1 VPELPP
7 LPAQARTIAE
17 QIVGHQLLGASRTVR
32 LINDVLVAV
41 AYSAEGSGAEV
52 AEQVRAVSAFFVA
65 VRGSTTPVVNNAA
78 TWMLSGLDEATLRGA
93 DHVRAH
99 VDARRRAFNE
109 RSAANVAAIA
119 AIGAACLAGV
129 QTVFVYDYSS
139 SVMAVL
145 RQVAEAGRCL
155 RLLVPESRTVD
166 GGRPIVREALAWG
179 HSAEFFVDAAF
190 AAFVPRAQAA
200 LVGAETLLADGSFL
214 TTPGTYPLA
223 VLCDLHHVPFYV
235 PTELLKLERNSFSG
249 SPTEIVSHDQPA
261 LLDADGSLQALGQ
274 VHFPMPALERT
285 PARYISAYLTELG
298 PMPPGAV
305 WAAGRRALGLDALDR
320 YRGIQA

>member
-1 VPELPP
+1 MPELPP
-7 LPAQARTIAE
+7 LPVEARAIAE

-41 AYSAEGSGAEV
+41 AQGTQGSGAEV
-52 AEQVRAVSAFFVA
+52 ATQVRAVSAFFVA
-65 VRGSTTPVVNNAA
+65 VRGSTTPVVGNAV
-78 TWMLSGLDEATLRGA
+78 TWMLSGLDEATAQGA

-119 AIGAACLAGV
+119 AIGATCLARA
-129 QTVFVYDYSS
+129 QTVVVYDYSS

-145 RQVAEAGRCL
+145 RHVGESGRSL

-235 PTELLKLERNSFSG
+235 ATELLKLERNSYTGNGPHIESR
-249 SPTEIVSHDQPA
+249 DQSA
-261 LLDADGSLQALGQ
+261 ILDADGSLRALGE
-274 VHFPMPALERT
+274 VHFPMPALECT

-298 PMPPGAV
+298 PMPPAAV
-305 WAAGRRALGLDALDR
+305 WAAGRHTLGLDA
-320 YRGIQA
+320 RG